1 MSTNRLDSD
10 KKQNVVNDV
19 PGKVDSKENPE
30 KKKNIDDDTRNTGFR
45 SSRIRDKES
54 RTSDTGDPSVS

>member
-1 MSTNRLDSD
+1 MTTNRLDND

-30 KKKNIDDDTRNTGFR
+30 KKNNIDDDTRNTGFR